1 MTVLRDDL
9 ILTAEKIFGITE
21 TNDFSDF
28 GLFDDG
34 NELMCDC
41 TGCWDSCTGG
51 CDGGDDDTHGWDGN
65 DNL

>member
-21 TNDFSDF
+21 TIDSFDL
-28 GLFDDG
+28 GLLDDS

-41 TGCWDSCTGG
+41 TGCWDSCTGD
-51 CDGGDDDTHGWDGN
+51 CDGMDSGWSSDGN